1 MFFHELKVGD
11 KFTSNNVEFV
21 KVQEQK
27 ISCCKIK
34 CNAKKVEDQTDAVFK
49 PKDTVEK
56 VA

>member
-11 KFTSNNVEFV
+11 KFISNNVEFIKV
-21 KVQEQK
+21 KEQK

-34 CNAKKVEDQTDAVFK
+34 CNAKKTEDQTDAIFK